1 MQKLCQNAHL
11 GDYYIF
17 VCVCVLYVVY
27 LCVPK
32 NGYIYSAK
40 SQSPFLS
47 STQPEERHKLT
58 DQSQQPS

>member
-1 MQKLCQNAHL
+1 MPILASIIYL
-11 GDYYIF
+11 
-17 VCVCVLYVVY
+17 CVCVLYVVY
-27 LCVPK
+27 FCVPK